1 MPPVG
6 AYGDYGLGDNAAVGG
21 GGVAAG
27 GRDDEDLYG
36 DEYGDAYGGGYGDPY
51 GATPLG
57 DLDGTAPPSPSTA
70 AAAEP
75 RRAMTQGPIPTRAL
89 SHAAPPKPSLSERV
103 AAADG
108 RLVGGRLSPSSAA
121 LVVAM
126 DGDVQAAQGV

>member
-70 AAAEP
+70 AA
-75 RRAMTQGPIPTRAL
+75 
-89 SHAAPPKPSLSERV
+89 
-103 AAADG
+103 
-108 RLVGGRLSPSSAA
+108 SPSPAATRVGEHATPNLVARLHHDGTPSAA
-121 LVVAM
+121 ERTAQPSVSS
-126 DGDVQAAQGV
+126 DV